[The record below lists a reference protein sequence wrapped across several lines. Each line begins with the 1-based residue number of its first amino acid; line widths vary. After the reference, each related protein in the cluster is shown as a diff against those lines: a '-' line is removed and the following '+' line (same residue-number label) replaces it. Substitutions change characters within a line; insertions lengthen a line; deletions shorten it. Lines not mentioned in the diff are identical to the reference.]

1 MARLRWP
8 LLLVS
13 LIICI
18 CIIVAFQTDRIPL
31 PSDLKNDISEY
42 IPDSIGEY
50 VGIGDAKPSETGP
63 QPHAAAETR
72 TPAQLPHNFEQPYI
86 KLNHLE
92 VTPQYERPLITY
104 AYHETDF
111 ARKNLEFFVQHG
123 LHAAADFVFIFN
135 GDTDADKIVFAD
147 PLADIPKDIRHLIP
161 ARPLDNVYVKKRP
174 NTCFDMGAHAEILNS
189 AVGEGDGWYDKNGR
203 IKKARGQ
210 KLRDSHKRFILM
222 NSSIR
227 GPFLP
232 PWSNDCWSD
241 AYLNKLTAKTK
252 LIGMA
257 YNCHSLVGHV
267 QSMIWAT
274 DKTGIDLILTK
285 DGIGECFAEIGR
297 AMDAEVR
304 TTKLLRDNGYEVD
317 AFLQIYHSEDKEA
330 KYARMRAKMNAGKE
344 QFKRVPDVASK
355 SKDIKKRN
363 LGLYDLAKAHDA
375 KEAADEHLKKRN
387 HDLYILATEQEV
399 EILATQHE
407 VEEEAAQRNWQEI
420 DNERLRAGFKAV
432 PTSMSDLEVHP
443 EHYPISPKIRHRDA
457 SPPPPPSP
465 SPASEAT
472 KPLLHPDDDISAQT
486 QDYDAQLLSDEN
498 GAPGYMWRECKE
510 EDWLGPHSY
519 AGSFVHPYENL
530 FIKSHRGIADH
541 VLGNLTEWVNGQGTN
556 SWDVCL

>member
-1 MARLRWP
+1 MK
-8 LLLVS
+8 
-13 LIICI
+13 
-18 CIIVAFQTDRIPL
+18 D
-31 PSDLKNDISEY
+31 DISEY
-42 IPDSIGEY
+42 IPDSIGGY
-50 VGIGDAKPSETGP
+50 VGIGDKPQTTNTRIA
-63 QPHAAAETR
+63 AAAETR
-72 TPAQLPHNFEQPYI
+72 TPAQLPHNFEQPYV

-111 ARKNLEFFVQHG
+111 ARKNLEFFLAHG

-135 GDTDADKIVFAD
+135 GETDADKLVWKD
-147 PLADIPKDIRHLIP
+147 PLAEIPKDIRHLFP
-161 ARPLDNVYVKKRP
+161 ARPLDNVLVKKRQ
-174 NTCFDMGAHAEILNS
+174 NTCFDLGAHAEVLNQ
-189 AVGEGDGWYDKNGR
+189 AIGEDEGWLDKNGKV
-203 IKKARGQ
+203 KKARGQ
-210 KLRDSHKRFILM
+210 RLRDSHKRFILM

-304 TTKLLRDNGYEVD
+304 TTQMLRENGYEVD
-317 AFLQIYHSEDKEA
+317 SFLQIYHSEDKEA
-330 KYARMRAKMNAGKE
+330 KWARMRAKMNAGKE
-344 QFKRVPDVASK
+344 QFKRVADAPAPAQPSSTSK
-355 SKDIKKRN
+355 
-363 LGLYDLAKAHDA
+363 
-375 KEAADEHLKKRN
+375 
-387 HDLYILATEQEV
+387 
-399 EILATQHE
+399 
-407 VEEEAAQRNWQEI
+407 
-420 DNERLRAGFKAV
+420 
-432 PTSMSDLEVHP
+432 
-443 EHYPISPKIRHRDA
+443 PI
-457 SPPPPPSP
+457 
-465 SPASEAT
+465 
-472 KPLLHPDDDISAQT
+472 LHPDDDISAKT

-530 FIKSHRGIADH
+530 FYKSHRGIGEQ
-541 VLGNLTEWVNGQGTN
+541 VLGNLTEWVNEQGTN